1 MPLRRALLAAVVTV
15 AASAYT
21 AFAVPVEQATVT
33 VTNTTDANSYTGV
46 ETATLSGVTATP
58 AELLGSLTGTGAAG
72 TSLTATGTVITGSD
86 TIDGSVTALQSV
98 TLGDVSGAT
107 PAEQSYHGNVL
118 TNAGGTILVTHAGTF
133 LVTGNLGAAGTG
145 AATMTVEEAAELTVD
160 GQIQLDGGTLSI
172 SGTGT
177 SVTVDA
183 DGSETSALSS
193 GTLGLSVGDGSSLS
207 GGAVALDAAAV
218 TINGTVTTTSFANN
232 GNATTVDGAASALT
246 ATTGDLVLNGDNTM
260 DNGATLTAAQ
270 GDIRISS
277 SGLGADNSFGDASLS
292 AAQGTIQIS
301 GDNSFEAD
309 TQTSVAAQ
317 STSISGTNSV
327 TGKLVAT
334 QGNLELSGVNTI
346 SAAVVAEQ
354 GTLTLSGSNILTGA
368 TLQAAEESIVLSTD
382 NSLDPGA
389 YTLISNS
396 TVNSGKSVTI
406 AGLTGKL
413 ATVTGDSTVTS
424 NGTSDVVLGSG
435 ATVAAGIVLDNV
447 QVENLTGATDIQAT
461 GGDIVL
467 QHEVKLT
474 NAVLSTVAAPGGTQP
489 VIMFDTDSELE
500 LYEGGVLNAPIASQD
515 TQSVINVLSGSML
528 SLSADATGYQGT
540 IVAMDDAGA
549 EVQLNGTGLHANAV
563 TVLKDSNFSTTAAS
577 YAAGPVQIGSIDT
590 TEDEGERAAN
600 AVLNRFLVNGSYT
613 YDDNTRTGY
622 RNIGSILSFDHAV
635 AGTVT
640 QGNSLALSPH
650 TLLWEDVAIGA
661 DGSVTADVLHL
672 SGTLDAAGARVFVT
686 FNPDVAQRA
695 ADALQNESLLLDGTT
710 TPIVN
715 GTVLSGFNPDALYDV
730 AEVENG
736 TYQRLLTNH
745 NVYVAT
751 VPGQGASLVFSDNYR
766 IAGQTQNQRAVASV
780 LQSLAGEV
788 SHTEGTLAASDNQLD
803 RLLDAFDYT
812 RSSGAAVAGL
822 QSASGV
828 SNTIAQHAVLDAT
841 SHHLDT
847 LRSRINAPTPCTMG
861 KGGWEMPVRRNDVW
875 MVYTGGYDSIS
886 SQAAMGKYSR
896 TWNGLLLGM
905 DRQLCCHATLG
916 LAFGYENGIA
926 RTSETKFDTD
936 TYFID
941 LYSAV
946 RTGSYDHKLSVG
958 VGIFDFDTRRGI
970 TVSAPGHDF
979 AATAQGSM
987 TAHSINVG
995 YELSRD
1001 FVLESQNAV
1010 ATPFFDVNY
1019 AYIDINNLR
1028 EHGAG
1033 EASLNTQY
1041 DNLNLVQ
1048 LGLGA
1053 RYTMQFRALPQRE
1066 RGTLTASA
1074 SAVFE
1079 LSDRSPDALNSFVG
1093 AEGLPFSV
1101 ESSKRDCFYG
1111 QFGLNATIPLSEQ
1124 LDLVAG
1130 GYGRV
1135 GAKRG
1140 SVTGNVGLHYEF

>member
-15 AASAYT
+15 AASAYS
-21 AFAVPVEQATVT
+21 AFAAPVVQTTVT
-33 VTNTTDANSYTGV
+33 VTNTTDTNSYTGV

-58 AELLGSLTGTGAAG
+58 AELLGSLTGTGATG
-72 TSLTATGTVITGSD
+72 TTLTATGSVVTGSD
-86 TIDGSVTALQSV
+86 TIDGSITALQSM
-98 TLGDVSGAT
+98 TLGDTTGAT
-107 PAEQSYHGNVL
+107 PADQTYHGNVL
-118 TNAGGTILVTHAGTF
+118 TNEGGTILVTHAGTF
-133 LVTGNLGAAGTG
+133 HVTGNLGAAGAG
-145 AATMTVEEAAELTVD
+145 ASTMTVEAAAALTVD

-183 DGSETSALSS
+183 DGSETTALSS
-193 GTLGLSVGDGSSLS
+193 GTLGLSVGAGSSLA

-232 GNATTVDGAASALT
+232 GNATTVGGTDSALT
-246 ATTGDLVLNGDNTM
+246 TTTGDLVLTGDNSIN
-260 DNGATLTAAQ
+260 DGAALTAQQ
-270 GDIRISS
+270 GSIRISS
-277 SGLGADNSFGDASLS
+277 SGATADNSFGDVSLS
-292 AAQGTIQIS
+292 ATQGSIQIT

-309 TQTSVAAQ
+309 TETSFAAQ
-317 STSISGTNSV
+317 STTISGTNSV

-354 GTLTLSGSNILTGA
+354 GTLTLSGSNILIGA
-368 TLQAAEESIVLSTD
+368 TLQAAEEAIVLSTN

-396 TVNSGKSVTI
+396 TLNSGKSVTI

-424 NGTSDVVLGSG
+424 NGTTDVVLGSG
-435 ATVAAGIVLDNV
+435 ATVAAGMVLDNV
-447 QVENLTGATDIQAT
+447 QVENLTGTTDIQAT

-489 VIMFDTDSELE
+489 VIMFDTDSELD
-500 LYEGGVLNAPIASQD
+500 LYEGGLLNAPIASQD
-515 TQSVINVLSGSML
+515 TQSVINVLSGGML
-528 SLSADATGYQGT
+528 SLSEDATGYQGT

-549 EVQLNGTGLHANAV
+549 EVQLNGTGLHEDAV
-563 TVLKDSNFSTTAAS
+563 TLLKDSNFTTTAAS
-577 YAAGPVQIGSIDT
+577 YTAGPVQIGSIDT
-590 TEDEGERAAN
+590 TEDEGTRAAN
-600 AVLNRFLVNGSYT
+600 AVLNRFLIDGSYT
-613 YDDNTRTGY
+613 HDDNTRTGY

-650 TLLWEDVAIGA
+650 TLLWEDVAIGD
-661 DGSVTADVLHL
+661 DGAVSADVLHL
-672 SGTLDAAGARVFVT
+672 SGTLDADGARVFVT
-686 FNPDVAQRA
+686 FNPAVGTVGPLTNE
-695 ADALQNESLLLDGTT
+695 ALLVNGTT
-710 TPIVN
+710 VPIVN
-715 GTVLSGFNPDALYDV
+715 GTVQSGFNPDALYDV
-730 AEVENG
+730 AEAANG

-766 IAGQTQNQRAVASV
+766 IAGQTHNQRAVSSV
-780 LQSLAGEV
+780 LQSLSGEV
-788 SHTEGTLAASDNQLD
+788 SHTEGTLEASENQLD

-812 RSSGAAVAGL
+812 RSSGAAAAGL

-847 LRSRINAPTPCTMG
+847 LRSRITAPTPCTMG
-861 KGGWEMPVRRNDVW
+861 KGGWEMPARRNDVW

-886 SQAAMGKYSR
+886 SQSTMGKYSR

-926 RTSETKFDTD
+926 RAPETKFDTD

-946 RTGSYDHKLSVG
+946 RTGSYDNKLSVG

-1033 EASLNTQY
+1033 AASLNTQY

-1111 QFGLNATIPLSEQ
+1111 QFGLNVTIPLSEQ